1 MKLQIKKDIAVVS
14 VAIHQKDLID
24 YIQKQTEFLDAPDD
38 AEFFEFRIRSDQTGE
53 IFSVS
58 LPIKD
63 YFVKVET
70 HE

>member
-14 VAIHQKDLID
+14 VAIHQTDLIK
-24 YIQKQTEFLDAPDD
+24 YIQQQSESLEAPDD

-53 IFSVS
+53 VFSVS

-63 YFVKVET
+63 YFVKVEE